1 MSRVRSLFIAS
12 TVFAVAIVSRPAAPA
27 GVARIPATRSTA
39 PLPEP
44 VLRAVREN
52 DAVVLDL
59 GPIILPAKAGHDQ
72 VKQPP
77 PLTVAVPADGWLSG
91 FSVEI
96 VDERGHRLPQ
106 VVLHHVN
113 VIAPA
118 KRELFSDIMLRIAA
132 AGAETSPVGM
142 PSVVGYRI
150 HRGDSLLV
158 SAMLHNPTSQAY
170 VATLRIRFPFKPAT
184 SIIGAIGVFP
194 FYLDVM
200 PPAGSHSFDVPAG
213 HSEHYWEGSPA
224 VDGRILGV
232 GGHLHPYGTLLRLED
247 RTASKVL
254 WESRPVTDSTG
265 QIVAMPVT
273 RFIARLGL
281 PMRKDHVYRLT
292 AVYDNPTGSPIVD
305 GGMGA
310 LGGVFLPARHTVWPS
325 IDRTSAVYR
334 TDYRLTYRLD
344 GMQMGGGAAHASASD
359 HVMRR

>member
-1 MSRVRSLFIAS
+1 MTL
-12 TVFAVAIVSRPAAPA
+12 VATTLPAQ
-27 GVARIPATRSTA
+27 T
-39 PLPEP
+39 
-44 VLRAVREN
+44 LRAVREN

-59 GPIILPAKAGHDQ
+59 GPITLPAHAGHDQ

-77 PLTVAVPADGWLSG
+77 VLAVAMPDDGWLSG
-91 FSVEI
+91 YSVEV
-96 VDERGHRLPQ
+96 VDERGHRIPQ
-106 VVLHHVN
+106 VVVHHVN

-132 AGAETSPVGM
+132 AGSETSPVSL
-142 PSVVGYRI
+142 PSVLGYRV

-158 SAMLHNPTSQAY
+158 SAMLHNPTSQSY
-170 VATLRIRFPFKPAT
+170 VATLRVRFPFKPAT
-184 SIIGAIGVFP
+184 STIGAFAVFP

-224 VDGRILGV
+224 IDGRILGV

-247 RTASKVL
+247 RTTGKVL
-254 WESRPVTDSTG
+254 WESRPVTDSAG
-265 QIVAMPVT
+265 QIVAMPET

-281 PMRKDHVYRLT
+281 PVRTDHVYRLT
-292 AVYDNPTGSPIVD
+292 AVYDNPTGSTIVD

-310 LGGVFLPARHTVWPS
+310 LGGVFLPARHATWPS
-325 IDRTSAVYR
+325 IDRASAVYR

-344 GMQMGGGAAHASASD
+344 GMQMGNGNMTHASASG
-359 HVMRR
+359 HVMRQ